1 MVGARDELCERI
13 ECVRVET
20 EEEARELVESGEV
33 LGALILP
40 SDLITDLQSLAGLN
54 PEQPT
59 VTVLVNEEDPV
70 KGELVD
76 DRITTLLSDANLRVS
91 QQISDVSIGY
101 LGILLDGGDLSFLGD
116 DLEILGLR
124 DAEEILT
131 DVRDE
136 LPAGATEDREA
147 LDEVIR
153 FASLAAENLDV
164 ADDLL
169 GAVSQPIQVDKQV
182 VNGGS
187 ASLDV
192 YAISV
197 AATITL
203 MFVTVLLVAGSLAL
217 EREENAFGRLVRNL
231 VSVAALLAEKI
242 LLGVVVAFVVT
253 LLMLAGLEL
262 FVNLEW
268 GRFPLWIPAILAGGA
283 GFAAFGAA
291 IGGAARE
298 VRASSLLAFMIS
310 LPVAFL
316 SLVPSGT
323 VGATAYDAISVV
335 TAAVPVRP
343 GAAGALGGAGG
354 IGPVAARSDRASR
367 GACRGVRI
375 ARATRAAPLRL
386 SPAGSGGGDTKS
398 HELRRRRGSEC
409 PGAAAPLVCYSRPTW
424 PGGGPGAKSWSDP
437 VRRSESPRGSPR
449 RPPGPWRTRTC
460 RTRSCRSCW
469 CRKPR

>member
-1 MVGARDELCERI
+1 MRWLLAKDLTILRRSPLLTALLVIYPIVIAILIGFALSGGPSKPRVAFLNQVPEDTPLNVGGESFDIVGARDELCDRI

-40 SDLITDLQSLAGLN
+40 EDLITKLQSLGGLT

-70 KGELVD
+70 KGQLVD
-76 DRITTLLSDANLRVS
+76 DRISTLLSDANLRVS

-101 LGILLDGGDLSFLGD
+101 LGILLNGGSLAFLGD
-116 DLEILGLR
+116 DYEILGLR
-124 DAEEILT
+124 SASELLTEVRENLPPGAREDAADL
-131 DVRDE
+131 
-136 LPAGATEDREA
+136 DR
-147 LDEVIR
+147 VIR
-153 FASLAAENLDV
+153 FADLAAENLDV

-169 GAVSQPIQVDKQV
+169 GAVSQPIQVDKEIV
-182 VNGGS
+182 RGGS
-187 ASLDV
+187 SSLDTF
-192 YAISV
+192 AISV

-231 VSVAALLAEKI
+231 ITPFLLLTEKI
-242 LLGVVVAFVVT
+242 LLGVVVALAVT
-253 LLMLAGLEL
+253 LVMLLGLEL

-268 GRFPLWIPAILAGGA
+268 SRFPLWIPAILAGGA

-291 IGGAARE
+291 IGGAAKE

-323 VGATAYDAISVV
+323 VGNTAYDLIEIVTGAFPFDPALRALSSALESGGPSLLAAIAHLAIL
-335 TAAVPVRP
+335 TLAY
-343 GAAGALGGAGG
+343 GALAR
-354 IGPVAARSDRASR
+354 VA
-367 GACRGVRI
+367 
-375 ARATRAAPLRL
+375 
-386 SPAGSGGGDTKS
+386 
-398 HELRRRRGSEC
+398 LRRL
-409 PGAAAPLVCYSRPTW
+409 A
-424 PGGGPGAKSWSDP
+424 
-437 VRRSESPRGSPR
+437 
-449 RPPGPWRTRTC
+449 
-460 RTRSCRSCW
+460 
-469 CRKPR
+469 